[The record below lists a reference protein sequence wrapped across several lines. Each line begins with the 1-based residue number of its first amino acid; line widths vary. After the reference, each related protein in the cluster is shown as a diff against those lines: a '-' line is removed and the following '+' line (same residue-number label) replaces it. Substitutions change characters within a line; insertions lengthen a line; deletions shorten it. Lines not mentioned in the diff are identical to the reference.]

1 MISYEDKIKLEIV
14 KNYNPSELRIILM
27 FLEAEMFYDGFGQ
40 PYTRG
45 YFRDTVNRF
54 GAKND

>member
-14 KNYNPSELRIILM
+14 KTYSPTELKTILM
-27 FLEAEMFYDGFGQ
+27 FLEAEMFYDGLGQ
-40 PYTRG
+40 PYTRRC
-45 YFRDTVNRF
+45 FRDTVNRF